1 MSKLNV
7 KVYPDPILRRKA
19 LPIVKVGKEEQKLAY
34 DMIETMRASDGV
46 GLAGPQVGIGK
57 RIIVVEDVDEDSSAL
72 VLINP
77 RIVKK
82 KGRSHFCEGCLSMP
96 GIMNDVTRPSS
107 VIVGALNLDGETIKI
122 DAKGL
127 LARILQHEIDHLDGM
142 LFIDRINFLKR
153 RQITRKISAP
163 KTCMEL

>member
-1 MSKLNV
+1 MSKLNI

-19 LPIVKVGKEEQKLAY
+19 SLIAKVGKEEQKLAY
-34 DMIETMRASDGV
+34 NMIETMRDSDGV

-57 RIIVVEDVDEDSSAL
+57 RIIVMEDVDNKSAL
-72 VLINP
+72 VFINP

-82 KGRSHFCEGCLSMP
+82 KGRSRFCEGCLSMP
-96 GIMNDVTRPSS
+96 GITNDVIRPSS
-107 VIVGALNLDGETIKI
+107 VVVEAINLDGDAIKI

-127 LARILQHEIDHLDGM
+127 LARILQHEIDHLDGI

-153 RQITRKISAP
+153 KQITKKIKAS
-163 KTCMEL
+163 KTCVEF